1 LKLPKH
7 TTEAVS
13 DMLHLLLDKNA
24 VRRLT
29 NCTVAAE
36 GASVTVIESTNADHD
51 RKAEVTAGKNV
62 KAAQKLCSTL
72 SYDCLR
78 RHDIFKPLMHRLQTD
93 GIVSSSPDA
102 PSQSV
107 QLSRLHSSPALRVP
121 TLSEMC
127 IRAVGAAAVNV
138 SEATALNGGFRPD
151 TPWMQV
157 TINFSHE
164 SCKGAL

>member
-121 TLSEMC
+121 TLSELC

-138 SEATALNGGFRPD
+138 SEATALNGGFRPE

-157 TINFSHE
+157 TIILFS
-164 SCKGAL
+164 